1 MFTADAAT
9 TNSSA
14 KQTFFKYEIN
24 LLSFSGKP
32 LKIPAKEFVFRV
44 WPTVSNFVKKPNSVL
59 FQGTI
64 SKIKKQNATYGKK

>member
-44 WPTVSNFVKKPNSVL
+44 WPTVYNFVKKPNSVS

-64 SKIKKQNATYGKK
+64 SNIKKQNATYGMK